1 MAHPH
6 VHGRLSVIAGAFS
19 ACLAA
24 SNLHAQQLYFPVVV
38 PITGILAVEGANQ
51 RNASLLALKQPPA
64 GVTIRSDVVDTGS
77 SAASA
82 VTALERAV
90 AAGQPIAAVAS
101 VFGTEMLSMAP
112 IAQERKLP
120 LITISGTA
128 RITEMGNPYIFRFFL
143 SDVVVKKTQAR
154 YVVEDLGKKR
164 PAVLFE
170 NTAYGQSGRGFLIEY
185 FKQMNATVVLDE
197 GVGYEVKDMSP
208 VLARI
213 KASNPDVVVLHMNA
227 GLLSLVVKQ
236 ARAGGFDIP
245 IVASSSMAQ
254 PHTARLFEPK
264 ELAGICAETGSAP
277 VAASTPEMKAFLEA
291 YRAAYGS
298 DPDGLTVA
306 QYDGVMM
313 VLEAVRSGA
322 RDSEQVRSWLA
333 SNGYKG
339 AATTYKTDGKGNMNR
354 ASVIVCYDGSGH
366 VPKIVKSY
374 TAD

>member
-1 MAHPH
+1 MTYPH
-6 VHGRLSVIAGAFS
+6 IHRRLSIMAGALG

-24 SNLHAQQLYFPVVV
+24 VSAHAQQLYFPIVV

-51 RNASLLALKQPPA
+51 RNGSQLAFKHAPA
-64 GVTIRSDVVDTGS
+64 GVGIRGDVVDTGS

-82 VTALERAV
+82 VTALERAIG
-90 AAGQPIAAVAS
+90 AAMPIAAVAS
-101 VFGTEMLSMAP
+101 VFGTEMLAMGP
-112 IAQERKLP
+112 IAQERKVP

-128 RITEMGNPYIFRFFL
+128 RITEMGNPYIFRYFL

-154 YVVEDLGKKR
+154 YTVEELGKKR

-170 NTAYGQSGRGFLIEY
+170 NTAYGQSGRGLLVEY

-208 VLARI
+208 VLARV

-227 GLLSLVVKQ
+227 GLLSLVIKQ
-236 ARAGGFDIP
+236 ARASGFEIP

-254 PHTARLFEPK
+254 PHTAKLFEQK
-264 ELAGICAETGSAP
+264 ELAGICAETGSSP
-277 VAASTPEMKAFLEA
+277 VAVGTPEMKAFLDA
-291 YRAAYGS
+291 YRSAYGS

-313 VLEAVRSGA
+313 TLEAVKSGA
-322 RDSEQVRSWLA
+322 RNAEQVRSWLA
-333 SNGYKG
+333 SNAYKG

-354 ASVIVCYDGSGH
+354 DSVIVCYDGNSH
-366 VPKIVKSY
+366 VPKIAKSY

>member
-1 MAHPH
+1 M
-6 VHGRLSVIAGAFS
+6 
-19 ACLAA
+19 LA
-24 SNLHAQQLYFPVVV
+24 
-38 PITGILAVEGANQ
+38 
-51 RNASLLALKQPPA
+51 
-64 GVTIRSDVVDTGS
+64 
-77 SAASA
+77 
-82 VTALERAV
+82 
-90 AAGQPIAAVAS
+90 
-101 VFGTEMLSMAP
+101 MAP
-112 IAQERKLP
+112 IAQERKVP
-120 LITISGTA
+120 MITISGTA
-128 RITEMGNPYIFRFFL
+128 RVTEMGNPYIFRFFP

-170 NTAYGQSGRGFLIEY
+170 NTAYGQSGRGLLVEY

-197 GVGYEVKDMSP
+197 GVGYEVKDMTP
-208 VLARI
+208 VLSRI
-213 KASNPDVVVLHMNA
+213 RASNPDVVVLHMNA

-236 ARAGGFDIP
+236 ARATGFDIP

-254 PHTARLFEPK
+254 PHTAKLFELK

-277 VAASTPEMKAFLEA
+277 VAANTAEMKAFLDA

-313 VLEAVRSGA
+313 VLEAVKAGA
-322 RDSEQVRSWLA
+322 RNAEQVRAWLA
-333 SNGYKG
+333 ANTYKG

-354 ASVIVCYDGSGH
+354 ASVIVCYDGSGY
-366 VPKIVKSY
+366 VPKIAKSY